1 MMIGDAPRIIR
12 VYMNAGGD
20 VNRAVEVLQIVR
32 LLVREA
38 SDQPLPDDAGHRAG
52 SEPGAGEEE

>member
-38 SDQPLPDDAGHRAG
+38 SAQPLPDNAGRGAG
-52 SEPGAGEEE
+52 GEPWAGEEE